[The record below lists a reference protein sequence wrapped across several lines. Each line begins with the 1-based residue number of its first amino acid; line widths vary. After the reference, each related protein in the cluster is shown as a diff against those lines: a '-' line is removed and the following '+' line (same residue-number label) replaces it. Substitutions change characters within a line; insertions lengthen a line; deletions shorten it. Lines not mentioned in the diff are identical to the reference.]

1 MSKRT
6 TMVAVLLTM
15 LVSFAGMSAGADDV
29 TMIDT
34 SGTTPFLY
42 GGSSYIPLQS
52 VASFLGAQLAWD
64 SAKGQAVIAYN
75 GKELALTAGSRN
87 ALFGGQPVVLSAVPV
102 VGGGRLFIPTDAL
115 RRTYGVPV
123 LWDQARSQVRIKGP
137 TGWGAV
143 TTSRRP
149 PGWVRGRKTG
159 WGKHGDVTMPPG
171 LSKKHGPSSV
181 IVVPKA
187 KVKPHKTEK
196 GRGVGPRADPGP
208 PEKGRARGR

>member
-1 MSKRT
+1 MGKR
-6 TMVAVLLTM
+6 MVLMAVLLTM
-15 LVSFAGMSAGADDV
+15 VVSFAGMPAGADDV

-42 GGSSYIPLQS
+42 EGLSYLPLRS
-52 VASFLGAQLAWD
+52 VASFLGAQLQWNA
-64 SAKGQAVIAYN
+64 AKGQAVVTYQ
-75 GKELALTAGSRN
+75 GKELALTPGNVS
-87 ALFGGQPVVLSAVPV
+87 ALFAGQPVVLAAAPV
-102 VGGGRLFIPTDAL
+102 LASGTTYIPADAL

-123 LWDQARSQVRIKGP
+123 VWDQARSQVRIKGP

-143 TTSRRP
+143 TVSRRP

-171 LSKKHGPSSV
+171 LSKKQGPPSV

-187 KVKPHKTEK
+187 KVKSQKTEK
-196 GRGVGPRADPGP
+196 
-208 PEKGRARGR
+208 

>member
-1 MSKRT
+1 M
-6 TMVAVLLTM
+6 AVLLTM
-15 LVSFAGMSAGADDV
+15 VVSFAGMPAGADDV

-42 GGSSYIPLQS
+42 GGSSYIPLTS
-52 VASFLGAQLAWD
+52 AASFLGPQVQWD
-64 SAKGQAVIAYN
+64 SAKNRAVVTYN
-75 GKELALTAGSRN
+75 GKELALTPGSRN
-87 ALFGGQPVVLSAVPV
+87 ALFEGQPVVLSAAPV
-102 VGGGRLFIPTDAL
+102 VGGGRLFVPTDAL

-123 LWDQARSQVRIKGP
+123 VWDQAHSRVKIKGP

-143 TTSRRP
+143 TVSRRP

-171 LSKKHGPSSV
+171 LSKKQGAPSV

-187 KVKPHKTEK
+187 RAKSQKTEK
-196 GRGVGPRADPGP
+196 VRGVGPRGTPGP
-208 PEKGRARGR
+208 PDKGRAGGRRAK